1 MPQLPFHKPYSSRVL
16 QKNRINRC
24 MCPGGREI
32 NIYFKE
38 LAQMIM
44 ETWQVQNLQ
53 GRLAGWRPTEDLP
66 FKSKGRVLLAE
77 FPSLTEDSLFSSKA
91 FN

>member
-1 MPQLPFHKPYSSRVL
+1 MCVL
-16 QKNRINRC
+16 GEERFIF
-24 MCPGGREI
+24 I
-32 NIYFKE
+32 KE

-53 GRLAGWRPTEDLP
+53 GRLAGWRPREDLP